1 MGNCVSW
8 DQRKSIWALRILSE
22 VFLCTGIVACVAA
35 FTIEQGK
42 PNIYFLVSGFCLFLF
57 AAIGLASSFC
67 LSYDGKETD
76 KHPVHTVTLPSAAGS
91 IAPDTSIISA
101 ILASKAESGGLN
113 HNLMFNSM
121 KSIPVDSVH
130 SEAPKIYKSKTN
142 KYSSKRS
149 DKLSSINEVQSI
161 NYKGSKHTDSTSDEG
176 FNSGNQSP
184 EFSTDADRKKR
195 RRARRPQ
202 SVEPSKTSSSDSR
215 RKVSTKDPYLSRI

>member
-130 SEAPKIYKSKTN
+130 SEDTDKNMTFFLCLVLFSYW
-142 KYSSKRS
+142 SSCS
-149 DKLSSINEVQSI
+149 VDTLWLSGLHISINSLQQFPD
-161 NYKGSKHTDSTSDEG
+161 G
-176 FNSGNQSP
+176 
-184 EFSTDADRKKR
+184 
-195 RRARRPQ
+195 
-202 SVEPSKTSSSDSR
+202 
-215 RKVSTKDPYLSRI
+215 